1 MNPADTE
8 EEYRPFV
15 QILRSMADMSI
26 QGQEH
31 ISIYDLS
38 DDGIATFSVPL
49 DNFGLTAEQVN
60 NIYNFRSRT
69 FVNYFGE
76 LLIRPR
82 FGVFFELLITF
93 NNYAVEMC
101 SGVEHQDFGIKL
113 KRNPDIL
120 EFTFHISL
128 LLALENERQM
138 LETQRGSDIEIFPR
152 KRKLAK

>member
-1 MNPADTE
+1 MNQTTK
-8 EEYRPFV
+8 EEYRPFF

-38 DDGIATFSVPL
+38 EEGNATFSVPL
-49 DNFGLTAEQVN
+49 KDLGLTAEQVN
-60 NIYNFRSRT
+60 HICNFRCRA
-69 FVNYFGE
+69 FIEFLGE

-82 FGVFFELLITF
+82 FQVFFEVLITF
-93 NNYAVEMC
+93 NNYADEMC
-101 SGVEHQDFGIKL
+101 SKFVHQDFGIKL

-128 LLALENERQM
+128 LRELENER
-138 LETQRGSDIEIFPR
+138 ETQGTQQESDVEIMSI
-152 KRKLAK
+152 KRKLK